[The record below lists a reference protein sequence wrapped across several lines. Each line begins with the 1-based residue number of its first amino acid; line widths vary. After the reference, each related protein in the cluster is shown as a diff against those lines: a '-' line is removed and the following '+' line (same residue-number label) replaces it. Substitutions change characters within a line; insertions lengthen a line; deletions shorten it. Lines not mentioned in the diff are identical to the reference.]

1 MHAGALRMKGE
12 LQSPPRTAWG
22 LRDVQDV
29 LPAAKAVRLLG
40 GSPFR
45 GLQDE
50 MPRRRQFWLM
60 AWYQF
65 CRMSSQACVLA
76 CCLTHPA
83 RPLPGPA
90 CCKLWARHL
99 VPCTRPPGRPHMQL
113 CRTLSTC
120 KALRFVKLPF
130 VLHLLLQPHQPST
143 CRPAPCGLCMNP
155 GLCRAAP
162 ALELHPGAPV
172 PQSSSGPHR
181 GGCCT

>member
-1 MHAGALRMKGE
+1 MKGE

-50 MPRRRQFWLM
+50 MPRRRQSWLM

-76 CCLTHPA
+76 CCLTHP
-83 RPLPGPA
+83 
-90 CCKLWARHL
+90 
-99 VPCTRPPGRPHMQL
+99 CTPSPRAGLLQALGTPP
-113 CRTLSTC
+113 RTLYQASRQAAHAIVQNSVHLQGS
-120 KALRFVKLPF
+120 ALC
-130 VLHLLLQPHQPST
+130 QAPHCSA
-143 CRPAPCGLCMNP
+143 PAA
-155 GLCRAAP
+155 AAP
-162 ALELHPGAPV
+162 PAKHLPTSAMRPV
-172 PQSSSGPHR
+172 HEP
-181 GGCCT
+181 